1 MSEVTAV
8 PLRPIKKGSL
18 TTLWIGVVIIA
29 AAGAAIAYKGTTR
42 QVAMAEPASEF
53 LARNAKKSGV
63 VTTPSGLQYRVIE
76 EGQGPKPQPTDMV
89 VVDYEGKL
97 ANGETFDA
105 SASHGGPA
113 TLPVGGLIPGWVEAL
128 QLMSPGAKYR
138 FWIPPQLGYGET
150 GAGNG
155 VIPPNALLTFD
166 VKLLAVAPQAPGMGG
181 IGGMPPGEMGGIQ

>member
-18 TTLWIGVVIIA
+18 ITLWVGIALVA
-29 AAGAAIAYKGTTR
+29 AAGAALAYKGTAR
-42 QVAMAEPASEF
+42 QVAMAEPASDF
-53 LARNAKKSGV
+53 LVRNSKKAGI
-63 VTTPSGLQYRVIE
+63 VTTPSGLQYQVIE
-76 EGQGPKPQPTDMV
+76 KGEGGAKPQPTDMV
-89 VVDYEGKL
+89 VIDYEGKL
-97 ANGETFDA
+97 ANGETFDS

-113 TLPVGGLIPGWVEAL
+113 TLPVGGLIPGFTEAL

-155 VIPPNALLTFD
+155 AIPPNALLVFD
-166 VKLLAVAPQAPGMGG
+166 LKLLAIAPQAPGMGG
-181 IGGMPPGEMGGIQ
+181 IGAAPHDMGAM

>member
-18 TTLWIGVVIIA
+18 ATLWIGIALIA
-29 AAGAAIAYKGTTR
+29 AVGAAVAYKGTSR

-63 VTTPSGLQYRVIE
+63 VTTSSGLQYQVLE
-76 EGQGPKPQPTDMV
+76 EGAGPKPQPTDMV
-89 VVDYEGKL
+89 VVEYEGRL
-97 ANGETFDA
+97 ANGETFDS

-128 QLMSPGAKYR
+128 QLMSPDARYR
-138 FWIPPQLGYGET
+138 FWIPPQLGYGAA

-155 VIPPNALLTFD
+155 VIPPDALLVFD
-166 VKLLAVAPQAPGMGG
+166 LHLLAVAPQQPGMGG
-181 IGGMPPGEMGGIQ
+181 IGAPHGEMGGIQ

>member
-18 TTLWIGVVIIA
+18 VTLWLGVALVA
-29 AAGAAIAYKGTTR
+29 AVGAAIAYKGTAR
-42 QVAMAEPASEF
+42 QVAMAEPAVDF

-63 VTTPSGLQYRVIE
+63 VSTASGLQYEVLE
-76 EGQGPKPQPTDMV
+76 QGAGPKPQPTDMV
-89 VVDYEGKL
+89 VVEYEGKL

-105 SASHGGPA
+105 SANHGGPT
-113 TLPVGGLIPGWVEAL
+113 TLPVGGLIPGWVEGL

-138 FWIPPQLGYGET
+138 FWVPPQLGYGES

-155 VIPPNALLTFD
+155 VIPPDSLLIFD
-166 VKLLAVAPQAPGMGG
+166 VKLLAVAPQQPGMGG
-181 IGGMPPGEMGGIQ
+181 IGLPPQGEIGGM